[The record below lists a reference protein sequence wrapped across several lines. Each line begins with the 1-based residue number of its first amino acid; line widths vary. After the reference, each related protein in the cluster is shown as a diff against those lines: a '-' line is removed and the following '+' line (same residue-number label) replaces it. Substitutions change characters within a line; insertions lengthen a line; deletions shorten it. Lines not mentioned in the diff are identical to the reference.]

1 MICGRLQDLPCK
13 QTIFVL
19 KSFKSLVFKALK
31 VCVLFSKFQLSFW
44 LCCPVE
50 HNYHVSL
57 FLYFLSHSIVHR
69 ALCTISRQTQTAR
82 VSQKA
87 DSLPQGRTLTLTP
100 LHQWDVYTLSP
111 AYQDTFSKTAG
122 QSQAYYYMLEF
133 RVGDIWRQSS
143 ANFNMRSSSVY
154 RGQCNSIGNLDWNW
168 FTDT

>member
-1 MICGRLQDLPCK
+1 MVGYKTSHVNRLFQN
-13 QTIFVL
+13 IFVL

-50 HNYHVSL
+50 HNYHISL
-57 FLYFLSHSIVHR
+57 LLYFLSHSIVHR

-87 DSLPQGRTLTLTP
+87 DGLPQRRTQTP

-133 RVGDIWRQSS
+133 RVGQSVS
-143 ANFNMRSSSVY
+143 HLQILTCEVAVSTGGSVT
-154 RGQCNSIGNLDWNW
+154 Q
-168 FTDT
+168 